1 MTKQQT
7 FTEKCY
13 KNSEGK
19 VVLAQA
25 PNLPLLVWFPA
36 MIMSKI
42 VQTGT
47 VHNLFDLVAFGAIF
61 TWAWL
66 ELFQGDAYIRRAF
79 GLVVLIIIITGRI

>member
-1 MTKQQT
+1 MNKSQT
-7 FTEKCY
+7 FLDKCY
-13 KNSEGK
+13 KNPEGK

-36 MIMSKI
+36 MIMAKI

-47 VHNLFDLVAFGAIF
+47 VHHLFDLVAFGAIF

-66 ELFQGDAYIRRAF
+66 ELFQGDAYIRRIF
-79 GLVVLIIIITGRI
+79 GLTVLIIIIAGRI